1 MVQQCG
7 NCLNGPTIPATISV
21 LEQQIHSWSLL
32 LAGLELL
39 LALGAVDNER
49 ACFLMLDHAGA
60 NELLHHVGGQLAG
73 LGVLLELHDLL
84 L

>member
-1 MVQQCG
+1 M
-7 NCLNGPTIPATISV
+7 
-21 LEQQIHSWSLL
+21 HSWSLL

-39 LALGAVDNER
+39 LALCAVDDER
-49 ACFLMLDHAGA
+49 AFFLVLDQAGA
-60 NELLHHVGGQLAG
+60 DELLHHVGGQLAG